1 MSARRQPRKGRTKS
15 PSKGRPPQTPGHV
28 RTTIAVDPAKLAKAR
43 QLLQLNDDGAVIRR
57 ALDYLIDHHPPAV
70 HEEE

>member
-1 MSARRQPRKGRTKS
+1 MPARRQPRKGRAKS
-15 PSKGRPPQTPGHV
+15 PPKGRSPQTLGHV

-57 ALDYLIDHHPPAV
+57 ALDYLIDHHPPTV